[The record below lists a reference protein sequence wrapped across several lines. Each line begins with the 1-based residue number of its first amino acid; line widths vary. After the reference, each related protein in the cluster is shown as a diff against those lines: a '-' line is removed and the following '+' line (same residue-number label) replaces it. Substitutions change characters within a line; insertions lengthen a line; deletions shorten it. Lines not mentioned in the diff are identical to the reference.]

1 MAPSGYRGWIVNTR
15 LRFGRQWLND
25 MPEDIDYGDIYSHFV
40 QMASDGQLPV
50 EVTNEDRHSMNN
62 GGFPNCIDRLFFQL
76 FGLQW
81 NEEWVTDY
89 LHQEQ
94 CYVVANEFLGNND
107 VRWLFSQHAPTLIRA
122 KLSQM
127 NISQKLKTA

>member
-1 MAPSGYRGWIVNTR
+1 
-15 LRFGRQWLND
+15 
-25 MPEDIDYGDIYSHFV
+25 MPEEIDYSAVYSHLV
-40 QMASDGQLPV
+40 EMALAGQLPV
-50 EVTNEDRHSMNN
+50 EVTDKDRESMNN

-76 FGLQW
+76 FGLHW
-81 NEEWVTDY
+81 NKEWTTDY
-89 LHQEQ
+89 PYQER
-94 CYVVANEFLGNND
+94 CYYIADKFLINKD

>member
-1 MAPSGYRGWIVNTR
+1 
-15 LRFGRQWLND
+15 
-25 MPEDIDYGDIYSHFV
+25 MPKDIDYGDVYSHFV
-40 QMASDGQLPV
+40 QMAMDGQLPV
-50 EVTNEDRHSMNN
+50 EITNKDKQSM
-62 GGFPNCIDRLFFQL
+62 GCGDFPNCVDRLFFQL

-81 NEEWVTDY
+81 NDDWNVATKSRNDGCR
-89 LHQEQ
+89 EQ
-94 CYVVANEFLGNND
+94 CYEEADEFLEKND